1 MKRNIFTFIL
11 CTSILTASLSG
22 CTKTTNENNAISE
35 PKTSSIPENQKEPD
49 SEKNEEKI
57 EIIFSEHLAD
67 IKSNAPQV
75 YDIVQAFNATNP
87 DIEVILEGQASDEH
101 TTQMKLAAQ
110 TDSLPDIFYMLSGD
124 AKEMAKAGYLADI
137 SEDIMNDQEFVDGF
151 LPGMLEAMKMG
162 DALYGIPA
170 EMFVNGIW
178 YNKALFDQ
186 CGLSIPVTFD
196 DMLHCAKIFRENGI
210 IPMARGTKDVFSCWA
225 TWTMHCRY
233 GFYDH
238 IDGIM
243 NGTDKWNNP
252 DYKKFYQMIEK
263 MSEAD
268 MFPENMITM
277 GYDEAQQMFASGQ
290 AAMFDSGAWDTAQF
304 EQSDF
309 ASSIGFW
316 WGPQFSDGIGNQKIS
331 MKAPSH
337 PYCISAKTKRENP
350 EKYEACIRFLKFY
363 YGKEGTQIIVDSNSV
378 PVTIYDGEIDHE
390 QFPVYAN
397 IMTAI
402 NDDWESPLICPNVY
416 VGTFETT
423 YFESIAG
430 VMNGVYTPEEAMDFL
445 DEQSEIQGLIQK

>member
-1 MKRNIFTFIL
+1 M
-11 CTSILTASLSG
+11 
-22 CTKTTNENNAISE
+22 
-35 PKTSSIPENQKEPD
+35 
-49 SEKNEEKI
+49 
-57 EIIFSEHLAD
+57 
-67 IKSNAPQV
+67 V
-75 YDIVQAFNATNP
+75 
-87 DIEVILEGQASDEH
+87 LEGQASDEH

-110 TDSLPDIFYMLSGD
+110 TNSLPDIFYLLSGD
-124 AKEMAKAGYLADI
+124 AKEMADAGYLADI
-137 SEDIMNDQEFVDGF
+137 SEDILNDQEFVDSF
-151 LPGMLEAMKMG
+151 LPGMLESMKIG
-162 DALYGIPA
+162 DCLYGIPA

-186 CGLSIPVTFD
+186 NNLSIPVTFD
-196 DMLHCAKIFRENGI
+196 DMLNCAQVLKENGI

-238 IDGIM
+238 IDGII

-263 MSEAD
+263 MAKAE

-290 AAMFDSGAWDTAQF
+290 AAMFDSGVWDTAQF

-309 ASSIGFW
+309 ADSIGFW

-337 PYCISAKTKRENP
+337 PYCISAKTKEESP

-363 YGKEGTQIIVDSNSV
+363 YGKEGTQIIVDSNCV
-378 PVTIYDGEIDHE
+378 PVTKYDGEIDQE

-397 IMTAI
+397 IMAAI

-423 YFESIAG
+423 YFESITG
-430 VMNGVYTPEEAMDFL
+430 VLNGVYTPEEAMDFL
-445 DEQSEIQGLIQK
+445 DEQSEIQGLVKKQ